1 MLDPLYIDP
10 LYIYSTEKVHL
21 NRITDKSN
29 LVLVPWEILVLVSK
43 SHYKLRFLAIII
55 NVVLLLAICFT

>member
-29 LVLVPWEILVLVSK
+29 LVLVPWEDFSLGKQK
-43 SHYKLRFLAIII
+43 SL
-55 NVVLLLAICFT
+55 